1 MNAKLTTSSRKA
13 NSPASP
19 VNRMTAGLLAGS
31 RLKRWSPARAK
42 ATQPQRPVC
51 LRLWLVAG
59 SFFNLRPGISTELL
73 ARMDQSTMETPNIK
87 KGIQKISGSA
97 SWIIA
102 HPGEKCGR
110 VIVNNMKIVT
120 TITNNTSTALMQAG
134 TYAAVVK
141 AIEPVKNVLKDGEK
155 LELEIEFTVVGATE
169 PMPKRYPQRL
179 DGRSPLRRE
188 VQAIL
193 GRPLSVPEV
202 ACFDTDLLLNRNCLV
217 VVGHQHD
224 PGSEPKAVIKTVL
237 AAPVVIP
244 AAAAASPAVTP
255 TVATA

>member
-42 ATQPQRPVC
+42 ATQPQRPVR

-59 SFFNLRPGISTELL
+59 SFFNLRPGIPTELL
-73 ARMDQSTMETPNIK
+73 ARMDQSTMETQNQK
-87 KGIQKISGSA
+87 TGIQKISGSA
-97 SWIIA
+97 SWIVA

-110 VIVNNMKIVT
+110 VIANNMKIVT
-120 TITNNTSTALMQAG
+120 NITNNTNTALMRAG

-141 AIEPVKNVLKDGEK
+141 AINPVDKVLKDGEK
-155 LELEIEFTVVGATE
+155 PELEIEFAVVGATE
-169 PMPKRYPQRL
+169 PMTKRYQARL
-179 DGRSPLRRE
+179 DGRNPLRRE

-193 GRPLSVPEV
+193 GRSLSGPEI
-202 ACFDTDLLLNRNCLV
+202 ASFDTDQLLDGNCLV

-224 PGSEPKAVIKTVL
+224 AGSKPKAVIKSVV

>member
-19 VNRMTAGLLAGS
+19 VNRMTVGLLAGS

-73 ARMDQSTMETPNIK
+73 ARMDQSTMETQNQK
-87 KGIQKISGSA
+87 TGIQKISGSA
-97 SWIIA
+97 SWIVA

-110 VIVNNMKIVT
+110 VIVKHMKILT
-120 TITNNTSTALMQAG
+120 TVSQKHVPLMPEG
-134 TYAAVVK
+134 TYAAVVQT
-141 AIEPVKNVLKDGEK
+141 INPVDKILKEGDK
-155 LELEIEFTVVGATE
+155 PELKIAFTVAGAVQ
-169 PMPKRYPQRL
+169 PMEKKYPATM
-179 DGRSPLRRE
+179 GERSPLKRE
-188 VQAIL
+188 AQAIL
-193 GRPLSVPEV
+193 GRPLGVQELQS
-202 ACFDTDLLLNRNCLV
+202 FDTDQLLNRNCQV
-217 VVGHQHD
+217 VVVHQHNG
-224 PGSEPKAVIKTVL
+224 GSKPKAVIKTVL
-237 AAPVVIP
+237 ATPVVIP

-255 TVATA
+255 AVATA